1 MTESNNHSSLTL
13 AEFIPLEALA
23 KSLGVSKATVSR
35 WRAELGLP
43 GIRVGIR
50 VYFHE
55 PSVARW
61 LKAQETVRK
70 SDD

>member
-1 MTESNNHSSLTL
+1 MTESSTSSPLTL

-23 KSLGVSKATVSR
+23 KSLGVSKGTVSR
-35 WRAELGLP
+35 WRHDLGLP

-55 PSVARW
+55 ASVARW
-61 LKAQETVRK
+61 LKARETVLGGAE
-70 SDD
+70 